1 MWPTRT
7 SILLCVVMLLSTARG
22 EHRTAWQALRSR
34 SVRPQPV
41 PLLAPPPSAPFRFS
55 SGAKSSTILC
65 AKKPNTKAKPS
76 VAPLQSLS
84 RKNRIQSLL
93 DWAQRADVQVS
104 KEIALDSRVAEY
116 GLGWY
121 ASTNIPTN
129 QVLLSVPSNR
139 ALTVEIP
146 GEGPDDRSVLD
157 LVASSDSGSKT
168 EVRALPWFVQMSL
181 YIYKLDQVDAN
192 KEGVDMRPWLD
203 SLPRSF
209 DTVIHW
215 SEANRQE
222 LQYDSMVTA
231 VASQEQDWKR
241 YYQSLLQAGASSS
254 SLTWE
259 QFLWGCEIARSRAFS
274 GGFTGSAFNPG
285 VYAFTL
291 LLVTIYVGLGVG
303 SLEQAANG
311 AGVVFSASILKDF
324 VLPKLFKKRRYVICP
339 MIDMANHQ
347 SVKFAGQVSFEYFAN
362 AYSLATDQAIPSGDE
377 VYISYGPRSND
388 QLLQYYGFVERNNP
402 NDVYVMPPLREWDI
416 EALERATD
424 RKFAVGRL
432 EKLNRAGLLGSATTV
447 LSDKKYDETEVANAN
462 GGVVITRVLGLD
474 PAILQALRALVST
487 EDEWNAAGQA
497 VGSFAEE
504 GSGGAA
510 NEAAA
515 RLAAR
520 TAVGMELQ
528 SKETT
533 LQEDEALLQRMDTV
547 KSMDASREEKLA
559 VQFRIEKKKLLSE
572 TLDKLSV
579 R

>member
-1 MWPTRT
+1 
-7 SILLCVVMLLSTARG
+7 
-22 EHRTAWQALRSR
+22 
-34 SVRPQPV
+34 
-41 PLLAPPPSAPFRFS
+41 
-55 SGAKSSTILC
+55 
-65 AKKPNTKAKPS
+65 
-76 VAPLQSLS
+76 LS
-84 RKNRIQSLL
+84 RKNRIQSVL

-215 SEANRQE
+215 SEADRQE

-324 VLPKLFKKRRYVICP
+324 VLPKLFKKKRYVICP

>member
-1 MWPTRT
+1 
-7 SILLCVVMLLSTARG
+7 ML
-22 EHRTAWQALRSR
+22 
-34 SVRPQPV
+34 
-41 PLLAPPPSAPFRFS
+41 
-55 SGAKSSTILC
+55 
-65 AKKPNTKAKPS
+65 
-76 VAPLQSLS
+76 
-84 RKNRIQSLL
+84 
-93 DWAQRADVQVS
+93 
-104 KEIALDSRVAEY
+104 
-116 GLGWY
+116 
-121 ASTNIPTN
+121 
-129 QVLLSVPSNR
+129 
-139 ALTVEIP
+139 VE
-146 GEGPDDRSVLD
+146 L
-157 LVASSDSGSKT
+157 
-168 EVRALPWFVQMSL
+168 
-181 YIYKLDQVDAN
+181 
-192 KEGVDMRPWLD
+192 
-203 SLPRSF
+203 
-209 DTVIHW
+209 
-215 SEANRQE
+215 
-222 LQYDSMVTA
+222 
-231 VASQEQDWKR
+231 
-241 YYQSLLQAGASSS
+241 
-254 SLTWE
+254 
-259 QFLWGCEIARSRAFS
+259 
-274 GGFTGSAFNPG
+274 
-285 VYAFTL
+285 
-291 LLVTIYVGLGVG
+291 
-303 SLEQAANG
+303 NG